1 MRRAWLVSFLGVAL
15 LADRSAAQPEPQP
28 KDGKVTVA
36 LTVSPAAPPRPV
48 SKYYL
53 TPEYRDLQPG
63 EKVGGFLRS
72 FMEQNVF
79 YNKENTEKR
88 QKWLEMPLAELPPDV
103 REQAGIKSGIAYDPP
118 YATMMVF
125 IDQAARYTRTE
136 WNEWFNL
143 RHDGAYAIL
152 PELQKMRE
160 LANVLRLRMR
170 GEVKNGEFGRAV
182 ETVKSL
188 FGLARA
194 CEQHPTLIANLIGM
208 AILAQAVHGL
218 EEMVQQP
225 GCPNLF
231 WSLTD
236 LPSPVLDLHYGLGW
250 ERLFVTAQFGPLLR
264 ADRPLTDRDLANYLT
279 QLDEITAMA
288 GDGARKRPSETFR
301 TRADDKDR
309 VEAAR
314 KRLVESGQFSAD
326 AVKGFPP
333 LQVLLTDD
341 LTRFETYR
349 DEMMKWLNLPYP
361 QAAAGVAREEERFKT
376 AGSDLVIGPL
386 LMPAVLKVKQAQ
398 ARTDQ
403 RFAYLRVIEAIRLYA
418 HENGGQ
424 LPPSL
429 DAINLPLPADPV
441 SGKPFRYALKD
452 GVATLTGENP
462 NPGNERT
469 NRVYEITIRKE

>member
-1 MRRAWLVSFLGVAL
+1 MRSAWLVSFLGMAL
-15 LADRSAAQPEPQP
+15 LADRSVAQPEPEP
-28 KDGKVTVA
+28 KDGKLTLT

-53 TPEYRDLQPG
+53 APEYRDLQPG

-72 FMEQNVF
+72 FMEQTVF

-88 QKWLEMPLAELPPDV
+88 QKWLEMPLAELPADV

-125 IDQAARYTRTE
+125 VDQAARYTRTE

-152 PELQKMRE
+152 PELQKLRE

-170 GEVKNGEFGRAV
+170 GEVKNGEFHRAA

-188 FGLARA
+188 VGLARA
-194 CEQHPTLIANLIGM
+194 CEQHPTLIANLVGM
-208 AILAQAVHGL
+208 AILTQALNGL

-236 LPSPVLDLHYGLGW
+236 LPSPVLDLHYGLGG

-264 ADRPLTDRDLANYLT
+264 ADRPLSERELASYLR

-288 GDGARKRPSETFR
+288 GDGARKRPSGTFR

-314 KRLVESGQFSAD
+314 KRLAGSGRFPAD

-341 LTRFETYR
+341 LVQFETYR

-361 QAAAGVAREEERFKT
+361 QAAAGVAREEERFRA
-376 AGSDLVIGPL
+376 AGSDLVFGPL

-403 RFAYLRVIEAIRLYA
+403 RFAFLRVIEAIRLYA
-418 HENGGQ
+418 HENGGR

-429 DAINLPLPADPV
+429 DAIKLPLPVDPV
-441 SGKPFRYALKD
+441 TGKPFTYQVT
-452 GVATLTGENP
+452 GEVATLTGGNP
-462 NPGNERT
+462 TPGNERT
-469 NRVYEITIRKE
+469 NRVYEIRIRK